1 MPPEGGRRGGRGVL
15 PRDRAAP
22 VRVHPGGH
30 GKVRPGGLGAGSG
43 EGDHGAGSQV
53 RPGAS
58 VEFAYSARETRED
71 GRREVATI
79 THVPTGADLAA
90 AAGGRGPFNVTRVFG
105 DGLFLGADEYVHL
118 RVSGA
123 DDLKGFPQQYHLANG
138 YFGEKE
144 YAEVKIFNTMDR
156 MRRNFDEQEFSMWH
170 IRPAVSVPEES
181 SDGGGGGADE
191 HADWLVRKMH
201 SMGIDY
207 LERMVSDYHQSTA
220 ALAPPRRRPRLSE
233 AGGQGALP
241 TDLEAVPPRQ
251 AHEGRRAGEAGVP
264 RADLRAA
271 PGCLPEPQGSRREGE
286 GAVQGAGRDGQPA
299 LRALAVRRG
308 AIAVALDEARRGGGG
323 AGEAEV
329 ETAAA
334 GRYVLNTTASVGV
347 PQDGGEG
354 GGGEPSPKPSV
365 QLWVIFLYSGRCGM
379 SRTVVGSVDLAARQL
394 ATEGIKVG
402 AYGCGLYPEHP
413 PGPRDPTG
421 VTSDPI
427 CAQFRRRETPN
438 VHVVVETVPGR
449 RRRADGTLE
458 DVPLDPAELWEN
470 AAFRHFYSSA
480 ADGNTTHYYP
490 HNFIGFARAG
500 RRVWEDGHLVHR
512 MGYDDFDGA
521 DFAGNVSV
529 VAFLDGTDG
538 DDGDGEESSSEVV
551 GAVLSSLPGL
561 ARRFRSDDV
570 YVGRAWCGYGDEF
583 ESVVPDDVDC
593 SRLGVSRL
601 PDIKLYAAGDA
612 VGSSLLRGSFADA
625 RDVQIALESAGNV
638 LRMMIGGE
646 DTADEVDGIDY
657 LDDDINGD
665 MDGSCDGGMD
675 QQPPP
680 PTHEQQGLDEIEGRM
695 EKDPQLEM
703 PDDHDT
709 VPQPPE
715 EQKLE
720 RPRKPKLVDSA
731 DGGETLSGRE
741 TKNRLGGFHQRS
753 TSRRGGGRCLVAEA
767 AAAGDSSL
775 AEPCISSSVK
785 SSHS

>member
-1 MPPEGGRRGGRGVL
+1 MTARHRVELRRC
-15 PRDRAAP
+15 
-22 VRVHPGGH
+22 
-30 GKVRPGGLGAGSG
+30 RPGLP
-43 EGDHGAGSQV
+43 DQ
-53 RPGAS
+53 
-58 VEFAYSARETRED
+58 EFAYSARETRED

-207 LERMVSDYHQSTA
+207 LERM
-220 ALAPPRRRPRLSE
+220 PPWHLLDVDRDSPKQEVKARFRQISRRFHPDKLTRDDGPAKRESHGRIFVLL
-233 AGGQGALP
+233 QGAYQNLKGADEKEKERYRARAETGSQLFAHSQYVVELLP
-241 TDLEAVPPRQ
+241 SHWTR
-251 AHEGRRAGEAGVP
+251 
-264 RADLRAA
+264 
-271 PGCLPEPQGSRREGE
+271 
-286 GAVQGAGRDGQPA
+286 
-299 LRALAVRRG
+299 
-308 AIAVALDEARRGGGG
+308 LDGGGG

-354 GGGEPSPKPSV
+354 GGGEISPEPSV

-470 AAFRHFYSSA
+470 AAFRHFYSAA

-665 MDGSCDGGMD
+665 MDGSCDSGMD
-675 QQPPP
+675 QQPPPPP

-753 TSRRGGGRCLVAEA
+753 TSRRGGGTLLSGGSGSGGGFI
-767 AAAGDSSL
+767 AG
-775 AEPCISSSVK
+775 
-785 SSHS
+785 